1 MNELFQ
7 INTIKLN
14 LIAKTK
20 NECIDELI
28 DLLYK
33 DGVLNNISL
42 YKKMIMQRE
51 NESSTGIGF
60 GIAIPHAK
68 SSAVNSSRVAIG
80 ITKKGIDFNS
90 PDKTLAFLIFMIA
103 VPEGADNEHIRLLQ
117 LLSRKLIDPVFRSNL
132 INAKSVEEISVYLE
146 NIKL

>member
-7 INTIKLN
+7 ANTIKLD
-14 LIAKTK
+14 LSAKNK

-33 DGVLNNISL
+33 DGILNDVSL
-42 YKKMIMQRE
+42 YKKMIMERE
-51 NESSTGIGF
+51 HESSTGIGF

-68 SSAVNSSRVAIG
+68 SNAVNSSRVAIG

-103 VPEGADNEHIRLLQ
+103 VPEGADNEHIKLLQ
-117 LLSRKLIDPVFRSNL
+117 LLSRKLIDPVFRTNL
-132 INAKSVEEISVYLE
+132 MNAKSIEEISSYLDD
-146 NIKL
+146 IRV